1 MTPHDAPDADEVDAW
16 LDRLIDLPPDA
27 RRALLDA
34 ECANPGLRAALER
47 ILEAEGDHPLD
58 RGLGDLAPALVGSV
72 AGNDDAPYAP
82 GSRIGGY
89 RLVRELGR
97 GGMGAVYLADRE
109 EDDFRRTVAV
119 KLVRGGPDA
128 DALARRF
135 LQERRILATLE
146 HPRIA
151 RMYDGGV
158 TSRGDPFV
166 VMEYVSGRSIDEY
179 CTEMGLSIDERI
191 GLFDQV
197 CDAVEYA
204 HRRLIVHRDLK
215 PNNILVEAGGD
226 VKLLDF
232 GVAKLLDT
240 PSGDTDTDTLTR
252 PGRPVLTPEYASPE
266 QLRGEPVSTACD
278 VYALGVLLYELLTG
292 MRPYTFSSRSPFEI
306 ERVIRSREPRRP
318 SVAVTDPDRSTAPPQ
333 PPADANA
340 DAADAPPDHDGL
352 ERIRKRLSG
361 DLDNI
366 VLTALRREPD
376 RRYPSVAA
384 LREDLRRHQ
393 AGFPV
398 SARPQTLAYRA
409 GKFVRRHRGAVA
421 ATALVAIATLAGI
434 AGTVWQARAAE
445 RQAERAERVTALLA
459 DIFQASDPDVA
470 AGQALTARELLDRGA
485 ERLERELGAEPDLH
499 AELLTVVGG
508 IYESLGEYEA
518 SRDLRTRSVELR
530 RALGGGSELG
540 LATSL
545 ADLSSVLYQ
554 LAEYEAAESAARESL
569 EIRSRL
575 LGDDAVETAR
585 STSNIASTLLAR
597 GRYDEAEPLF
607 REVLAIDRAA
617 GDTAEIATDLSNLGL
632 LLHNTNRNDESRE
645 MLEEALRL
653 RRVLHGGDHTLVAVA
668 AHNLAETLKAQ
679 GHFEPADSL
688 LREVVDMRVRLL
700 GEDHP
705 HVALSLNNRGGLME
719 ATGRYEEAAE
729 LHGRALTI
737 RRAALGEDHPD
748 VAASLNNLAVVA
760 YRRQEYDAAAAAFI
774 EAREVF
780 ARTRG
785 ETHPNTLTALNNLAA
800 VYREQGR
807 LADAER
813 MFRESITL
821 HLETFGP
828 THLGTITATH
838 NLAWTLFRGDRFDEA
853 LPLFQEAADRFD
865 ETQGRHPNTGTA
877 LGGLGR
883 SYLELDQ
890 PELAES
896 PLREAASILAETQEP
911 ESVRTA
917 DYRIW
922 LGVCLLRLDRP
933 DEAEE
938 PLELGLE
945 SSRAARDADHPM
957 TRRAEEALQELAA
970 LSNR

>member
-1 MTPHDAPDADEVDAW
+1 
-16 LDRLIDLPPDA
+16 
-27 RRALLDA
+27 
-34 ECANPGLRAALER
+34 
-47 ILEAEGDHPLD
+47 
-58 RGLGDLAPALVGSV
+58 
-72 AGNDDAPYAP
+72 
-82 GSRIGGY
+82 
-89 RLVRELGR
+89 
-97 GGMGAVYLADRE
+97 MGAVYQADRE
-109 EDDFRRTVAV
+109 EGDFRRTVAV

-135 LQERRILATLE
+135 LQERRILARLE

-166 VMEYVSGRSIDEY
+166 VMEFVDGRPIDEY

-197 CDAVEYA
+197 CEAVEYA

-232 GVAKLLDT
+232 GVAKLLDLPADET
-240 PSGDTDTDTLTR
+240 GTVTR

-292 MRPYTFSSRSPFEI
+292 MRPYSFSSRSPFEI
-306 ERVIRSREPRRP
+306 EQVIRAQEPRRP
-318 SVAVTDPDRSTAPPQ
+318 SIAVTDPAASRTAPLPH
-333 PPADANA
+333 AD
-340 DAADAPPDHDGL
+340 DAPPSDRDGL

-366 VLTALRREPD
+366 VLTALRQEPD

-409 GKFVRRHRGAVA
+409 SKFVRRHRGAVA
-421 ATALVAIATLAGI
+421 AAALVAIATLAGVT
-434 AGTVWQARAAE
+434 GTVWQARAAE
-445 RQAERAERVTALLA
+445 RQAERAERVTTLLA
-459 DIFQASDPDVA
+459 DIFQASDPDAA
-470 AGQALTARELLDRGA
+470 AGRAPTARELLDRGA
-485 ERLERELGAEPDLH
+485 QRLERELGAEPDLH
-499 AELLTVVGG
+499 AELLAVVGG
-508 IYESLGEYEA
+508 IYESLGEYQA
-518 SRDLRTRSVELR
+518 SRDLLTRSVELR
-530 RALGGGSELG
+530 RGLGRGSELG

-545 ADLSSVLYQ
+545 ADLSSVLYE
-554 LAEYEAAESAARESL
+554 LAEYEAAESAARESR

-585 STSNIASTLLAR
+585 SVSNIASTLSAR
-597 GRYDEAEPLF
+597 GLYDEAEPLF

-617 GDTAEIATDLSNLGL
+617 GDTAEVATDLSNLGL
-632 LLHNTNRNDESRE
+632 LLQNMNRNDESRE

-653 RRVLHGGDHTLVAVA
+653 RRGLYGGDHTLVAIA
-668 AHNLAETLKAQ
+668 AHNLAETLKSQ
-679 GHFEPADSL
+679 GDYEEADPL

-705 HVALSLNNRGGLME
+705 HVALALNNRGDLMTQ
-719 ATGRYEEAAE
+719 TGRYEEAAE
-729 LHGRALTI
+729 LHVRALAI

-748 VAASLNNLAVVA
+748 VAASLNNLAIVA
-760 YRRQEYDAAAAAFI
+760 YHRREYDAAAAAFI
-774 EAREVF
+774 EARDVF

-807 LADAER
+807 LAEAER
-813 MFRESITL
+813 MFRESL
-821 HLETFGP
+821 ALQLETFGP
-828 THLGTITATH
+828 THFGTITATH
-838 NLAWTLFRGDRFDEA
+838 NLAWTLFQADRFDEA
-853 LPLFQEAADRFD
+853 LPLFQQAADLFD

-883 SYLELDQ
+883 TYLELDQ
-890 PELAES
+890 PDLAEA

-917 DYRIW
+917 DLRIW
-922 LGVCLLRLDRP
+922 LGVCLLRLGRP

-938 PLELGLE
+938 PLTLGLE

-957 TRRAEEALQELAA
+957 TRRAEEALQELAGA
-970 LSNR
+970 SNE